1 MDNKVIIEQPNREE
15 IERASKQFAENL
27 AWAQSLTKEQINF
40 LCDGGWYNSTLEG
53 YLILAAERAGF
64 TKTQI
69 KSLRSGLK
77 DALSCYTKEDAEK
90 EAERI

>member
-1 MDNKVIIEQPNREE
+1 MDNKVIIEQPNQEE

-27 AWAQSLTKEQINF
+27 AWAQSLTKEQIN
-40 LCDGGWYNSTLEG
+40 WYNSTLEG

-69 KSLRSGLK
+69 KSLRRGLK

-90 EAERI
+90 EAVRI